1 MVFLTADMKNCDL
14 LNSFAVEEPEMPE
27 EITQHQYRENN
38 AQGRT
43 AQVTHINVCCTE
55 SRKHDAIAESKQS
68 RQEEQD
74 PDYVGEGEEKIYKR
88 NKQTCVQ
95 VIAMMHNS
103 VAMMAM

>member
-1 MVFLTADMKNCDL
+1 MKNCDL

-68 RQEEQD
+68 RN
-74 PDYVGEGEEKIYKR
+74 KILTMWERERKKFTKEI
-88 NKQTCVQ
+88 NKLVYR
-95 VIAMMHNS
+95 
-103 VAMMAM
+103 